1 MSDTRFDLQRAAD
14 LEDELLAEFRSSA
27 SAVATRFSAYRL
39 EIAKCYKEADQLEAE
54 LLRMESPAA
63 RHDERQVTR
72 TSETIDGVE
81 CERIRGLDVIVPVG
95 LIPEGEGIADIR
107 SAKLPFPGRYVGV
120 DGRVYPPS
128 KISLPEDSC
137 ELLLMLADKPAPA
150 PVPTWTPPAGLRT
163 GRYVSKALWL
173 VCADDEHQ
181 IYHEHLEQLI
191 PSYAKPTEGV
201 WHVEPGKATYIGPNQ
216 ESP

>member
-1 MSDTRFDLQRAAD
+1 MNDLNLVQCEDTD
-14 LEDELLAEFRSSA
+14 DELLSEFRSIA
-27 SAVATRFSAYRL
+27 SRLAERLHLYRIDIDRVMTERDGHKQDAAML
-39 EIAKCYKEADQLEAE
+39 AE
-54 LLRMESPAA
+54 RIVNAA
-63 RHDERQVTR
+63 RITR
-72 TSETIDGVE
+72 TRETIDGVE
-81 CERIRGLDVIVPVG
+81 CERISGLDVIVPVG
-95 LIPEGEGIADIR
+95 LIPDGEDIADVR
-107 SAKLPFPGRYVGV
+107 SAKIPFPGRYIGV